1 MTTMK
6 LATNLLVGLLATTA
20 AGCTLFGGTNASIG
34 NIQQGAKPVGWV
46 YSALYSQNA
55 ILEINNLQSRAEKD
69 PIRVPNGPRSIA
81 IDPRGR
87 GEFLYVVCELGNTV
101 AVVDRRNRQVN
112 RSIDVGRQPYG
123 IALSPSGERAFV
135 TNAGDDTVSI
145 IDTKSQTVLQTVS
158 LRPSQST
165 QPGVT
170 PVTTVTPQGVVVN
183 SAGTRAYV
191 ACKGGQVVVVESAT
205 ATGQFSAT
213 RTISLSGSVG
223 PQNIA
228 INSDGTTAETVYV
241 TDPQGNRLFFFNGL
255 TTSTQA
261 AEVRDIQGQPWGVAV
276 GKNPTTGKND
286 RLFVTVKS
294 SAALLPLNLTDLSIA
309 TTNGTGVSVEGKDPT
324 AVQVSP
330 IGDQVFVSLSGNNTI
345 TVFQRVGNDLARPEQ
360 FNIQQLSS
368 QFIAPTGDI
377 ALGGFLFQ

>member
-1 MTTMK
+1 
-6 LATNLLVGLLATTA
+6 V
-20 AGCTLFGGTNASIG
+20 
-34 NIQQGAKPVGWV
+34 
-46 YSALYSQNA
+46 
-55 ILEINNLQSRAEKD
+55 NN
-69 PIRVPNGPRSIA
+69 
-81 IDPRGR
+81 
-87 GEFLYVVCELGNTV
+87 
-101 AVVDRRNRQVN
+101 
-112 RSIDVGRQPYG
+112 
-123 IALSPSGERAFV
+123 
-135 TNAGDDTVSI
+135 
-145 IDTKSQTVLQTVS
+145 
-158 LRPSQST
+158 
-165 QPGVT
+165 
-170 PVTTVTPQGVVVN
+170 
-183 SAGTRAYV
+183 AGTRAYV

-205 ATGQFSAT
+205 PTGTFSAT
-213 RTISLSGSVG
+213 RTIQLAGSVG

-241 TDPQGNRLFFFNGL
+241 TDPQGNRLYFFNGL
-255 TTSTQA
+255 QTSTQA

-276 GKNPTTGKND
+276 GKNPNTGKPD

-368 QFIAPTGDI
+368 QYIAPTGDI
-377 ALGGFLFQ
+377 ALAGYLFQ